1 MPLRKKNKTFKREVA
16 ILLLVFFCFVVFK
29 GDVGMVQVIVWPIF
43 AFAMASFG
51 LDGYA
56 KQIKNNGPVTR
67 DDTDRSL

>member
-1 MPLRKKNKTFKREVA
+1 MLSKKVNKTYKREVA
-16 ILLLVFFCFVVFK
+16 MLLLGFFCFVVFT

-56 KQIKNNGPVTR
+56 KQIKDNNGSISTT
-67 DDTDRSL
+67 DDPRV